1 MSLPRLI
8 GLPFAQQERAKAITA
23 SHPQFPDRGFRRSA
37 FVNLAIIFE
46 SHIIMCYKAQAEK
59 PVHEFGRKVLS
70 LQNEN
75 FKCNM
80 VMPAPGAGRA
90 L

>member
-1 MSLPRLI
+1 MEREELVKAPLFLILSIGLI
-8 GLPFAQQERAKAITA
+8 GPISPIRPIR
-23 SHPQFPDRGFRRSA
+23 P
-37 FVNLAIIFE
+37 
-46 SHIIMCYKAQAEK
+46 QAEK